1 MKFNCSKPQIVVMS
15 WLFWIHF
22 MHCATTIDHV
32 NLIKIRIGYKTTSEL
47 GHSINFT
54 PLPPR
59 SFVELL
65 CSSLWLFDLL
75 SLLFW
80 IIFTAVS
87 SVVAN
92 PFKQWLLDNFLIK
105 HLSDMMAIHKLRE
118 QIFGYFW
125 LPLNTN
131 TYLLNK
137 FYAINLSLI
146 RSFGS
151 DTELITSQHFH
162 Y

>member
-1 MKFNCSKPQIVVMS
+1 MI
-15 WLFWIHF
+15 
-22 MHCATTIDHV
+22 
-32 NLIKIRIGYKTTSEL
+32 
-47 GHSINFT
+47 
-54 PLPPR
+54 
-59 SFVELL
+59 
-65 CSSLWLFDLL
+65 
-75 SLLFW
+75 
-80 IIFTAVS
+80 
-87 SVVAN
+87 
-92 PFKQWLLDNFLIK
+92 
-105 HLSDMMAIHKLRE
+105 AIHKLRE